1 MSSLRETDLYPPIK
15 AFLEGQGY
23 SVKGE
28 VTDCDV
34 VAMRADEEPV
44 VVELKTTFTLPLVF
58 QGMRRQT
65 ITDLVY
71 LAVAAPNG
79 AALWRRHSRD
89 IAKLCRMLGLGLITV
104 RSTDRGAPRVEV
116 HFDPAPYRPRKNK
129 RRRAKLL
136 GEFQRR
142 VGDPNPGGAS
152 QRPIVTA
159 YRQDAL
165 KCARWLSGNGPT
177 KAAIVRL
184 ETGVARAPRI
194 LLRDV
199 YGWFERVERG
209 IYGLTPAG
217 RLALVDYADVVAT
230 LVR

>member
-79 AALWRRHSRD
+79 ASLWRRHSRD
-89 IAKLCRMLGLGLITV
+89 IAKLCRVLGLGLITV
-104 RSTDRGAPRVEV
+104 RPADRGPRVEV
-116 HFDPAPYRPRKNK
+116 HLDPAPYRPRKNK

-142 VGDPNPGGAS
+142 VGDPNQGGTS
-152 QRPIVTA
+152 RRPIVTA

-165 KCARWLSGNGPT
+165 KCAR
-177 KAAIVRL
+177 
-184 ETGVARAPRI
+184 
-194 LLRDV
+194 
-199 YGWFERVERG
+199 
-209 IYGLTPAG
+209 
-217 RLALVDYADVVAT
+217 
-230 LVR
+230 

>member
-58 QGMRRQT
+58 QGMRRLA

-79 AALWRRHSRD
+79 AALWRRHGRD

-116 HFDPAPYRPRKNK
+116 HLDPAPYRPRKNK

>member
-28 VTDCDV
+28 VSDCDV
-34 VAMRADEEPV
+34 VAMRTGEEPV
-44 VVELKTTFTLPLVF
+44 VVELKTAFTLPLVF
-58 QGMRRQT
+58 QGIRRQT
-65 ITDLVY
+65 ITDQVY
-71 LAVAAPNG
+71 LAVAAPSG
-79 AALWRRHSRD
+79 ASLWRRHNRD

-104 RSTDRGAPRVEV
+104 RSADRGAPCVEV
-116 HFDPAPYRPRKNK
+116 HLDPAPYRPRKNK
-129 RRRAKLL
+129 RGRARLL

-142 VGDPNPGGAS
+142 VGDPNPGGTS
-152 QRPIVTA
+152 KRPIVTA

-165 KCARWLSGNGPT
+165 RCAWWLARNGPT

-184 ETGVARAPRI
+184 ETGVSRAPRI

-209 IYGLTPAG
+209 TYRLTPAG
-217 RLALVDYADVVAT
+217 SRALADYAGVVAT